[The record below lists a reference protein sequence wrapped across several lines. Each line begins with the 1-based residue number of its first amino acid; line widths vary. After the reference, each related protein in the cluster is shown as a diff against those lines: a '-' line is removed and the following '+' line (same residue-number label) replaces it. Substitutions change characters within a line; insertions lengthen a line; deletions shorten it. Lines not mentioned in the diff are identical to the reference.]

1 MRSSKSP
8 EPRRQ
13 RRLAISGE
21 AWYLV
26 NLLLLPGIGFAVQVV
41 LWRRHRHRSPG
52 PGLER
57 LRRSWVTSL
66 AAGGAVAGVTALA
79 WLLFGFTPAGWAALL
94 LGVICVHTGFVLLGL
109 LRLAEALNLR
119 D

>member
-1 MRSSKSP
+1 MRSSATA
-8 EPRRQ
+8 ERGLQ

-21 AWYLV
+21 AWYLA
-26 NLLLLPGIGFAVQVV
+26 NLLLLPGIAFAVQVV

-52 PGLER
+52 PGLDR
-57 LRRSWVTSL
+57 LRRSLLTSL
-66 AAGGAVAGVTALA
+66 AAGAAVSGVALGS

-94 LGVICVHTGFVLLGL
+94 LAAICVHTGFVLLGL

-119 D
+119 R

>member
-1 MRSSKSP
+1 MRSSRTA
-8 EPRRQ
+8 ERGLQ
-13 RRLAISGE
+13 RRLAIRGE

-26 NLLLLPGIGFAVQVV
+26 NLLLLPGIGFAVQVL
-41 LWRRHRHRSPG
+41 LWRRHRHSSPG

-57 LRRSWVTSL
+57 LRRSWLTSL

-79 WLLFGFTPAGWAALL
+79 WLAFGFTPAGWAALL

-119 D
+119 G